1 MIPAFFRKVK
11 TAVNDWALTHAGGL
25 ITDLGGHLL
34 IRVMFERNGLGGAF
48 SPSQILLIKFLGQ
61 PHTRGAE
68 KRNYEKFGGQ
78 SID

>member
-1 MIPAFFRKVK
+1 
-11 TAVNDWALTHAGGL
+11 
-25 ITDLGGHLL
+25 
-34 IRVMFERNGLGGAF
+34 MFERNGLGGAF

-78 SID
+78 SY